1 MENETLYL
9 RLKVAK
15 QKDGSVA
22 AKQVTKRPNQKFI
35 YLQSYNM
42 QGLSY
47 AARLQSQ
54 VIVNFI
60 VTFFAV

>member
-1 MENETLYL
+1 MAVYL
-9 RLKVAK
+9 L
-15 QKDGSVA
+15 A

-35 YLQSYNM
+35 YLQYYNI

-47 AARLQSQ
+47 AARLLSQ
-54 VIVNFI
+54 VLVNFI